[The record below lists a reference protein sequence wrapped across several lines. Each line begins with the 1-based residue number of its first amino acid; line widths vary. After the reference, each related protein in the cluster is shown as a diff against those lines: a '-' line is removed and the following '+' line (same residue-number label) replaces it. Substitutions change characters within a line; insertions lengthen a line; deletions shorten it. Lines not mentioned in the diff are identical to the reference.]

1 MYCLIILLCK
11 LILSFECDLCRG
23 SNSNKGGNG
32 KRKRTLVNASKKK
45 RPPHIPLES
54 SASASRVAP
63 TTSRVAPTSRVDPAS
78 RSTTPVPPAPTPPNA
93 SATVS
98 TPQEE
103 TIASANV
110 GRKVATSNKGK
121 KQKSLDATWKVMRK
135 FVNDQGEKKAAC
147 TICHKVLAADPKKN
161 GTSSCTYHAL
171 SCQRKLEARLSITQ
185 NEGQQETLSF
195 QPSSGRLSSDKPW
208 VFNQR
213 AIVVALA
220 EIIIIDELPFRFV
233 EHDGFTGF
241 MIICCPKARLKEFF
255 KNSCAG
261 RVSITTDTWTSVQN
275 LNYMCITA
283 HYVGKDWKLHKKI
296 INFTKITSHKGDDI
310 GAKLA
315 ECLEEW
321 GLKNVFT
328 VTLDNASTNDVAC
341 TFLKEKLETW
351 GTSFRSGRYLHV
363 RCVAHIVNL
372 VVNDG
377 LNEIGMSVK
386 RVRQA
391 VRWLRSS
398 GSREAKFHA
407 QVTAQNVQSKR
418 MVSLDCQTRWN
429 STFLMLDTALVYERV
444 FTVLDAIDPTFKEDL
459 FAIGTPTTEDWKLVR
474 NLTKFLKFFHRMTKT
489 ASGTKY
495 CTVHLFLGELTRLYN
510 HLSKASSGSDQHLAG
525 VAWNMKAKVE
535 KYWDVSEGENVKM
548 NKILYIALLFDPRH
562 KMQMLEHCFELMYG
576 ALRGQQLKML
586 VKEELVKMFDMYR
599 DALTAR
605 EGEQVQGSVAVRPM
619 NTEEDEDY
627 DDTFAGYDLQ
637 HKVIGNRAELDKYLD
652 DAREGA
658 GDVTED
664 LIY

>member
-1 MYCLIILLCK
+1 
-11 LILSFECDLCRG
+11 
-23 SNSNKGGNG
+23 
-32 KRKRTLVNASKKK
+32 
-45 RPPHIPLES
+45 
-54 SASASRVAP
+54 
-63 TTSRVAPTSRVDPAS
+63 
-78 RSTTPVPPAPTPPNA
+78 
-93 SATVS
+93 
-98 TPQEE
+98 
-103 TIASANV
+103 
-110 GRKVATSNKGK
+110 
-121 KQKSLDATWKVMRK
+121 MRK
-135 FVNDQGEKKAAC
+135 FVNDQGEKKAEC

-171 SCQRKLEARLSITQ
+171 SCQRKLEARLSIAQ
-185 NEGQQETLSF
+185 NEGQQATLSF
-195 QPSSGRLSSDKPW
+195 QPSSGTLSSDKPW

-220 EIIIIDELPFRFV
+220 EMVIIDELPFRFV
-233 EHDGFTGF
+233 EHDGFTRF
-241 MIICCPKARLKEFF
+241 MIICCPDFRIPCRKTIRTECFKIFLLSKARLKEFF
-255 KNSCAG
+255 KTSCAG

-321 GLKNVFT
+321 GLRNVFT

-341 TFLKEKLETW
+341 TFLKEKL
-351 GTSFRSGRYLHV
+351 
-363 RCVAHIVNL
+363 
-372 VVNDG
+372 
-377 LNEIGMSVK
+377 NEIGMSVK
-386 RVRQA
+386 RVREA
-391 VRWLRSS
+391 VRSVRSS

-407 QVTAQNVQSKR
+407 QVTAQNVQSKK

-444 FTVLDAIDPTFKEDL
+444 FTVLDAIDPTLKEDL
-459 FAIGTPTTEDWKLVR
+459 FARKTSSGVPIGTPTTEDWKLVR

-535 KYWDVSEGENVKM
+535 KYWDESEGENVKM

-586 VKEELVKMFDMYR
+586 VKEELVKMFDLYR

-605 EGEQVQGSVAVRPM
+605 EGEQVQGSVAVPPM

-637 HKVIGNRAELDKYLD
+637 HKEIGNRAELDKYLD

-658 GDVTED
+658 GDVTEEFD
-664 LIY
+664 ILTWWKVVGAYKYPVMFEIAKDILAIPFSSVASVSAFSNGGRVLDDFRSSLLPKIVEALICSED

>member
-1 MYCLIILLCK
+1 
-11 LILSFECDLCRG
+11 
-23 SNSNKGGNG
+23 
-32 KRKRTLVNASKKK
+32 
-45 RPPHIPLES
+45 
-54 SASASRVAP
+54 
-63 TTSRVAPTSRVDPAS
+63 
-78 RSTTPVPPAPTPPNA
+78 
-93 SATVS
+93 
-98 TPQEE
+98 
-103 TIASANV
+103 
-110 GRKVATSNKGK
+110 
-121 KQKSLDATWKVMRK
+121 MRK
-135 FVNDQGEKKAAC
+135 FVNDQGEKKAEC

-161 GTSSCTYHAL
+161 CTSSCTYHAI
-171 SCQRKLEARLSITQ
+171 SCQRKLKARLSIAQ
-185 NEGQQETLSF
+185 NEGQQATLSF
-195 QPSSGRLSSDKPW
+195 QPSSARLSSDKPW

-220 EIIIIDELPFRFV
+220 EMIIIDELPFRFV
-233 EHDGFTGF
+233 EHDGFIRF
-241 MIICCPKARLKEFF
+241 MIICCPDFRIPCLKTIRSECFKIFLLSKARLKEFF

-296 INFTKITSHKGDDI
+296 INFTKITSHKGDE

-351 GTSFRSGRYLHV
+351 GTSFMSGRYLHV
-363 RCVAHIVNL
+363 RCVALIVNL
-372 VVNDG
+372 VVNGG
-377 LNEIGMSVK
+377 LNEIGMSVN
-386 RVRQA
+386 RVREA
-391 VRWLRSS
+391 MRWVRSS
-398 GSREAKFHA
+398 
-407 QVTAQNVQSKR
+407 VTAQNEQSKR

-444 FTVLDAIDPTFKEDL
+444 FTVLDVIDPTFKEAL
-459 FAIGTPTTEDWKLVR
+459 FARKTSSGVPIGAPTTEDWKLVR

-489 ASGTKY
+489 ASGT
-495 CTVHLFLGELTRLYN
+495 N
-510 HLSKASSGSDQHLAG
+510 HLSKASSGFDQHLAS

-535 KYWDVSEGENVKM
+535 KYWDESEGENVKM
-548 NKILYIALLFDPRH
+548 NKIVYIALLFDPRH
-562 KMQMLEHCFELMYG
+562 KMHMLEHCFELMYG
-576 ALRGQQLKML
+576 ALRGQQLKIL
-586 VKEELVKMFDMYR
+586 VKEELVKMFEMYR

-605 EGEQVQGSVAVRPM
+605 EGEQVQGSVAVPPM

-637 HKVIGNRAELDKYLD
+637 QKEIGNRAELDKYLD

-658 GDVTED
+658 GDVTEEFD
-664 LIY
+664 ILTWWKVVGAYKYPVMSEIAKDILAIPLSSVASESTFSNGGRVLDDFRSSLLPKIVEALICPEDWLRNPDDNGNDEEDEEDQIQFMECMSFVLLLCSSVVILSILLLFFCRCTSVVLLFFRCRYPLHC

>member
-1 MYCLIILLCK
+1 
-11 LILSFECDLCRG
+11 
-23 SNSNKGGNG
+23 
-32 KRKRTLVNASKKK
+32 
-45 RPPHIPLES
+45 
-54 SASASRVAP
+54 
-63 TTSRVAPTSRVDPAS
+63 
-78 RSTTPVPPAPTPPNA
+78 
-93 SATVS
+93 
-98 TPQEE
+98 
-103 TIASANV
+103 
-110 GRKVATSNKGK
+110 
-121 KQKSLDATWKVMRK
+121 MRK
-135 FVNDQGEKKAAC
+135 FINAQGEKKAEC
-147 TICHKVLAADPKKN
+147 TICKKVLAADPKKN
-161 GTSSCTYHAL
+161 GTSSCTYHAI
-171 SCQRKLEARLSITQ
+171 SCQRKLEARLSIAH
-185 NEGQQETLSF
+185 NEGQQATLSF

-220 EIIIIDELPFRFV
+220 EMIIIDELPFRFV
-233 EHDGFTGF
+233 EHDGFTRF
-241 MIICCPKARLKEFF
+241 MIICCPDFRIPCRKTIRTECFKIFLLSKARLKEFF

-261 RVSITTDTWTSVQN
+261 RVSITTDMWTSVQN
-275 LNYMCITA
+275 LNY
-283 HYVGKDWKLHKKI
+283 DWKLHKKI

-341 TFLKEKLETW
+341 IFLKEKLETW
-351 GTSFRSGRYLHV
+351 GTSFMSGRYLHV

-386 RVRQA
+386 RVREA
-391 VRWLRSS
+391 VRWVRSS

-459 FAIGTPTTEDWKLVR
+459 FAR
-474 NLTKFLKFFHRMTKT
+474 KT
-489 ASGTKY
+489 SK
-495 CTVHLFLGELTRLYN
+495 LTRLYN

-535 KYWDVSEGENVKM
+535 KYWDESEAENVKM

-586 VKEELVKMFDMYR
+586 VKEELVKMFDLYR

-605 EGEQVQGSVAVRPM
+605 EGEQVQGSVAPPM

-658 GDVTED
+658 GDVTEEFD
-664 LIY
+664 ILTWWKVVGAYKYPVMSEIAKDILAIPVSSVASESAFSNGGRVLDDFRSSLLPEIVEALICSEDWLRNPDDNGNDEEDEEDQIQFMEGMSFVLLFIIIKLISVSC

>member
-1 MYCLIILLCK
+1 
-11 LILSFECDLCRG
+11 
-23 SNSNKGGNG
+23 
-32 KRKRTLVNASKKK
+32 
-45 RPPHIPLES
+45 
-54 SASASRVAP
+54 
-63 TTSRVAPTSRVDPAS
+63 
-78 RSTTPVPPAPTPPNA
+78 
-93 SATVS
+93 
-98 TPQEE
+98 
-103 TIASANV
+103 
-110 GRKVATSNKGK
+110 
-121 KQKSLDATWKVMRK
+121 MRK
-135 FVNDQGEKKAAC
+135 FINAQGEKKAEC
-147 TICHKVLAADPKKN
+147 TICKKVLAADPKKN
-161 GTSSCTYHAL
+161 GTSSCTYHAI
-171 SCQRKLEARLSITQ
+171 SCQRKLEARLSIAH
-185 NEGQQETLSF
+185 NEGQQATLSF

-220 EIIIIDELPFRFV
+220 EMIIIDELPFRFV
-233 EHDGFTGF
+233 EHDGFTRF
-241 MIICCPKARLKEFF
+241 MIICCPDFRIPCRKTIRTECFKIFLLSKARLKEFF

-261 RVSITTDTWTSVQN
+261 RVSITTDMWTSVQN

-283 HYVGKDWKLHKKI
+283 HYVGNDWKLHKKI

-341 TFLKEKLETW
+341 IFLKEKLETW
-351 GTSFRSGRYLHV
+351 GTSFMSGRYLHV

-386 RVRQA
+386 RVREA
-391 VRWLRSS
+391 VRWVRSS
-398 GSREAKFHA
+398 
-407 QVTAQNVQSKR
+407 VTAQNVQSKR

-459 FAIGTPTTEDWKLVR
+459 FARKTSSGVPIGTPTTEDWKLVR

-489 ASGTKY
+489 ASGT
-495 CTVHLFLGELTRLYN
+495 N

-535 KYWDVSEGENVKM
+535 KYWDESEAENVKM

-586 VKEELVKMFDMYR
+586 VKEELVKMFDLYR

-605 EGEQVQGSVAVRPM
+605 EGEQVQGSVAPPM

-658 GDVTED
+658 GDVTEEFD
-664 LIY
+664 ILTWWKVVGAYKYPVMSEIAKDILAIPVSSVASESAFSNGGRVLDDFRSSLLPEIVEALICSEDWLRNPDDNGNDEEDEEDQIQFMEGMSFVLLFIIIKLISVSC